1 MSEDSDLSKL
11 QLAITSG
18 DPAGVG
24 PEVIREWAKSYEGE
38 RKEFIFFGPELWVEE
53 LRKLGYI
60 GRGLGYADYQAVPG
74 EPNREGS
81 LIARDAL
88 MKAALSCSQGRCAGA
103 VTGPVSKELL
113 KNTGFDH
120 PGQTEYFAK
129 QWGGEPGMCF
139 VGKKLKVVLATWHVP
154 LHDVFHELSPVSLIR
169 AVSHADHLGRAY
181 GSSEPRIAVC
191 GLNPHAGE
199 AGLLGQE
206 EQEWIDPLLDD
217 LREKYP
223 GVSHALPADSLFWR
237 AAQGEFDVAVALYH
251 DQGLIPIKTL
261 EFDQAVNVTL
271 GLPFIRTS
279 PDHGTGFNIAGKGV
293 AHSTSFAHAVEVAQ
307 RLIRFNLSTLDQNE
321 SQN

>member
-1 MSEDSDLSKL
+1 MSEGSELSKL
-11 QLAITSG
+11 PLAITSG

-24 PEVIREWAKSYEGE
+24 PEVILEWAKAFEGD
-38 RKEFIFFGPELWVEE
+38 RKGFVFFGPEIWVET
-53 LRKLGYI
+53 LRKLGYS
-60 GRGLGYADYQAVPG
+60 GRGLGFADYQAVAG

-88 MKAALSCSQGRCAGA
+88 MKAALCCSQGKCSGA

-120 PGQTEYFAK
+120 PGQTEYFAA
-129 QWGGEPGMCF
+129 QWGGVPGMCF
-139 VGKKLKVVLATWHVP
+139 VGKKLKIVLATWHVA
-154 LHDVFHELSPVSLIR
+154 LHDVFEALSPVSLIR
-169 AVSHADHLGRAY
+169 AVSHADHLARAY
-181 GSSEPRIAVC
+181 GCSEPRIGVC

-199 AGLLGQE
+199 AGLLGLE

-217 LREKYP
+217 LREKHP
-223 GVSHALPADSLFWR
+223 GVSNALPADSLFWR
-237 AAQGEFDVAVALYH
+237 AVQGEFDVVVALYH

-293 AHSTSFAHAVEVAQ
+293 AHSSSFSHAVEVAR
-307 RLIRFNLSTLDQNE
+307 RLVAFNSSTLGQGE
-321 SQN
+321 SEN